1 MRRRDERGDGHEL
14 PPDSESL
21 VTPNRGV
28 LCSTV
33 YVPGTCGRVEAASES
48 RRLEQSRSESLG
60 ATLLL

>member
-33 YVPGTCGRVEAASES
+33 YVPVTCGRVEAASES